1 MMEFEP
7 DRKNVENIRHQAEER
22 LGAAKELLRLGYY
35 NDAISR
41 TYYVI
46 FSSLTLLFYVKGR
59 SFSKHKGLI
68 TAFHRDFVKPGI
80 FPEHFG
86 KEVSDAFRKRQ
97 ESDYN
102 ASISYDETD
111 ALEGIRAAEQLLNR
125 IIEYVENKHPDLLGK

>member
-1 MMEFEP
+1 MTDFAP
-7 DRKNVENIRHQAEER
+7 DGRNAENIKLQAEER
-22 LGAAKELLRLGYY
+22 LGAAKELIRLGFY

-41 TYYVI
+41 AYYAM
-46 FSSLTLLFYVKGR
+46 FSSITLLFYVKGR

-68 TAFHRDFVKPGI
+68 TSFHREFVKTGV

-102 ASISYDETD
+102 ASVNYDETE
-111 ALEGIRAAEQLLNR
+111 ASEGVQAAEQLLGR
-125 IIEYVENKHPDLLGK
+125 VIEYIETEHPVLLKE